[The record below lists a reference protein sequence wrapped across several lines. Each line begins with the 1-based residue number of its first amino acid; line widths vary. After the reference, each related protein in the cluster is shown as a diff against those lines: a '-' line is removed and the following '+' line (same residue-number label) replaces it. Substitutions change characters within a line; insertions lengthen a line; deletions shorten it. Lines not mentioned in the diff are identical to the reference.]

1 MTRSCPPFRAF
12 LPGASAILSPKGAG
26 HIRTVIYLDVLLL
39 VNFVTTALFLLAAGL
54 LSGVT
59 ASGWRV
65 TAGAALGAA
74 ASLILLAPTAPWP
87 LGLAYQ
93 TATGAVIVLAAY
105 GWPGARC
112 FLRLAAWFTAL
123 HLALTGAVLLPGAHS
138 NNFSVY
144 LPLSPGL
151 LLLCA
156 GGVYLAVQGVLRL
169 LGRRGGQTVPATLLV
184 AGAALGLL
192 RHRLLGAGAAFGPGR
207 GAGAVCR
214 RPKRPAAPAGGLLIR
229 LLFRRYRPASAG
241 ACAAVCSLHHRRGP
255 LHPARRPRRPR
266 VSPGPAPLRRFLR
279 PPTPA
284 GRLGDAGGGGSDV
297 LNLN

>member
-12 LPGASAILSPKGAG
+12 LLGASAILSPKGAG

-65 TAGAALGAA
+65 TAGAALGAV

-112 FLRLAAWFTAL
+112 FLRLAAWFMAL
-123 HLALTGAVLLPGAHS
+123 
-138 NNFSVY
+138 
-144 LPLSPGL
+144 
-151 LLLCA
+151 
-156 GGVYLAVQGVLRL
+156 R
-169 LGRRGGQTVPATLLV
+169 
-184 AGAALGLL
+184 
-192 RHRLLGAGAAFGPGR
+192 
-207 GAGAVCR
+207 
-214 RPKRPAAPAGGLLIR
+214 
-229 LLFRRYRPASAG
+229 
-241 ACAAVCSLHHRRGP
+241 
-255 LHPARRPRRPR
+255 
-266 VSPGPAPLRRFLR
+266 
-279 PPTPA
+279 
-284 GRLGDAGGGGSDV
+284 
-297 LNLN
+297 